1 MTYVYLRQG
10 RSLSIMRAIPWSM
23 MGHQE
28 VPSLIVGQRKEVY
41 YKIIDFAYE
50 WQFYARTMYL
60 LGVIFNF
67 V

>member
-1 MTYVYLRQG
+1 
-10 RSLSIMRAIPWSM
+10 MRAIPWSM

-41 YKIIDFAYE
+41 YKIIDFTYE

-60 LGVIFNF
+60 LGVISNF